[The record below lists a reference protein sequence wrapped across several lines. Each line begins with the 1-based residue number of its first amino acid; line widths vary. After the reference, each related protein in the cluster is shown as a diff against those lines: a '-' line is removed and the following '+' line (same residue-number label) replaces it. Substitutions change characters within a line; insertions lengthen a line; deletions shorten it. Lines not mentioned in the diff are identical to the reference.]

1 MTIRME
7 PPTTHALLKRMS
19 TRRKR
24 RTERTEDD
32 LSAQL
37 CTEKRR
43 KGSRR
48 EKRSRGRE
56 GEGGD

>member
-1 MTIRME
+1 ME